1 MKTPIECQNCGRFY
15 RADKLATCP
24 GCAAQNRE
32 IQESSNQSYTPN
44 SNPVSSDLTAKSPQ
58 QPTYL
63 QMQTLIDEIKEI
75 KKLISGL
82 RWFMYSMFIS
92 LIFFLVVAGV
102 KVNLSPTLFTP
113 FTE

>member
-1 MKTPIECQNCGRFY
+1 MKKPIECQNCGRFY

-32 IQESSNQSYTPN
+32 IQESSNQSYTP
-44 SNPVSSDLTAKSPQ
+44 DASPQ

-75 KKLISGL
+75 KTLISGL
-82 RWFMYSMFIS
+82 RWFMFAMFIS
-92 LIFFLVVAGV
+92 LIFFLGGGW
-102 KVNLSPTLFTP
+102 S
-113 FTE
+113 

>member
-1 MKTPIECQNCGRFY
+1 MQAPVECPNCTRVY
-15 RADKLATCP
+15 RADKLPNCP
-24 GCAAQNRE
+24 GCAAKSRE
-32 IQESSNQSYTPN
+32 VQGTSNQNYTPTA
-44 SNPVSSDLTAKSPQ
+44 NPVSTNPE

-75 KKLISGL
+75 RRVVNGL

-102 KVNLSPTLFTP
+102 KVNLSPTLFTSL
-113 FTE
+113 TD

>member
-24 GCAAQNRE
+24 GCAAQSRE
-32 IQESSNQSYTPN
+32 IQETSNQIYTPN
-44 SNPVSSDLTAKSPQ
+44 ANPVGSDLTTTSPQ

-92 LIFFLVVAGV
+92 LLFYLVVAGV
-102 KVNLSPTLFTP
+102 KVNLSPTLFTSL
-113 FTE
+113 TE